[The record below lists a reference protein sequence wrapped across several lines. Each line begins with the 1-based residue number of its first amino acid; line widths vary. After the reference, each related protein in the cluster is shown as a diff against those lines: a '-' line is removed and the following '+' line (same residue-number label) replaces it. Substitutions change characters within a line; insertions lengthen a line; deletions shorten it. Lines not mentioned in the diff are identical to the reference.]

1 MTLSELKEIT
11 KAANTITFALAKM
24 INNYSDIIGETA
36 ANGWMSKGDLLQLLE
51 YDPFKNLITLKKDFN
66 SKVFDIVERQR
77 NFNAMVDGE
86 KVDISKMAKDLKA
99 KIQERK

>member
-1 MTLSELKEIT
+1 M
-11 KAANTITFALAKM
+11 
-24 INNYSDIIGETA
+24 
-36 ANGWMSKGDLLQLLE
+36 
-51 YDPFKNLITLKKDFN
+51 ITLKKDFN

-86 KVDISKMAKDLKA
+86 KVDLSKIAKNLKA

>member
-24 INNYSDIIGETA
+24 INNYSDIISETA

-51 YDPFKNLITLKKDFN
+51 YDPFKNMITLKKDFN
-66 SKVFDIVERQR
+66 SRVFDIVERQR

-86 KVDISKMAKDLKA
+86 KVDINKMAKDIKA
-99 KIQERK
+99 KLLERK

>member
-36 ANGWMSKGDLLQLLE
+36 ANGWISKGDLLQLLE

-77 NFNAMVDGE
+77 AFNTMVDVE
-86 KVDISKMAKDLKA
+86 KVDVNKMAKDLKA
-99 KIQERK
+99 KLLERK